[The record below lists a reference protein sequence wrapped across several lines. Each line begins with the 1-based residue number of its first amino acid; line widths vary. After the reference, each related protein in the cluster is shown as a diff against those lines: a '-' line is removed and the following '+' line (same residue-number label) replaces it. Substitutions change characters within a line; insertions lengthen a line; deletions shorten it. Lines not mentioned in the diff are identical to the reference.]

1 MVCCLVVRSQR
12 RQTEESPVCDIN
24 DMERWRLE
32 RGLHALTPPSPLSSS
47 PVSSPLLLLPSPFL
61 SPFHLFHLVSSTSH
75 IFHYTS
81 TPPSSFPLLSLTP
94 DSLCLLA
101 TSPWLMFFTMLSVCQ
116 GQTQSPEETR
126 RMGAGSG
133 IKKTKQKLW
142 NFVVAGISS
151 VHLSDKVL
159 YGGCYCHAV
168 HVWTIKGFRLKCSTG
183 SPLLNAFSFILS

>member
-81 TPPSSFPLLSLTP
+81 TPPTPLVVPSIVSHSWLTLPPGYQSLTHVFHNAVCVSRA
-94 DSLCLLA
+94 DSE
-101 TSPWLMFFTMLSVCQ
+101 PR
-116 GQTQSPEETR
+116 GDEEDGGR
-126 RMGAGSG
+126 DWDQ
-133 IKKTKQKLW
+133 KNKTKTLEFCSGRNQ
-142 NFVVAGISS
+142 FSS
-151 VHLSDKVL
+151 SLGQSVIRWLLLPCCS
-159 YGGCYCHAV
+159 
-168 HVWTIKGFRLKCSTG
+168 RL
-183 SPLLNAFSFILS
+183 NH

>member
-81 TPPSSFPLLSLTP
+81 TPPRRSLYCLSLLTHSASWLPVP
-94 DSLCLLA
+94 DSCFSQCCLCVKGRLRA
-101 TSPWLMFFTMLSVCQ
+101 QRRRGGWGQ
-116 GQTQSPEETR
+116 GLGSKKQNKN
-126 RMGAGSG
+126 SG
-133 IKKTKQKLW
+133 IL
-142 NFVVAGISS
+142 
-151 VHLSDKVL
+151 
-159 YGGCYCHAV
+159 
-168 HVWTIKGFRLKCSTG
+168 
-183 SPLLNAFSFILS
+183 